1 MAVFRLYADEAG
13 VTHVEPLDLFDRPWE
28 NGPGEFKGV
37 GGSVLG
43 DASRVMLMRF
53 ERGARSPLHRAVQ
66 CFAVLLSGALVVS
79 ASDGTNVEL
88 GPGDA
93 VRVETPGRGRWQLG
107 SRAKG
112 EALLAVVQMP
122 AGAAREADIGKHC
135 DIELGED
142 TSGVR

>member
-13 VTHVEPLDLFDRPWE
+13 ATHVEPLDLFDRPWE

-53 ERGARSPLHRAVQ
+53 ERGARPPLHRAVP
-66 CFAVLLSGALVVS
+66 CFAVLLAGALVVS

-93 VRVETPGRGRWQLG
+93 VRVETAGRGRWRLG
-107 SRAKG
+107 NRGEG

-122 AGAAREADIGKHC
+122 AGMAGAAE
-135 DIELGED
+135 
-142 TSGVR
+142 